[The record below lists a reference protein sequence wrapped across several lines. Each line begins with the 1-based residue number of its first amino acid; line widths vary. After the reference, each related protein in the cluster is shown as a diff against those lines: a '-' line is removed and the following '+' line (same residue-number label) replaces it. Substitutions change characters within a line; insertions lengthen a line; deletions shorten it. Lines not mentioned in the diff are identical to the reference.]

1 MRADALSLSAMTR
14 AQRRGGRSLRR
25 LPFTRQMMLLQ
36 VAVVAALGVVTLLV
50 AGFFLRGSLQHQYE
64 QRALAVARGIA
75 ADPGLGDLVAQDEQP
90 QVQSVAAAQQ
100 HATRA
105 LFVVVTN
112 DRGVRLAHP
121 NPDEIGKMVSTNPD
135 EALAGKDNVSIERGT
150 LGLSARGKVPL
161 RDSNGRIVGEVSVGF
176 AATDISDALWRVL
189 FIVLPWALAAVLIA
203 VLLTA
208 LLGRR
213 LKRLTLGLEPSEVA
227 DLVREREAVL
237 HGISE
242 GVLAV
247 DPDRRVTMCN
257 SEAIR
262 LLGKEI
268 AVGSDLDE
276 LALAPD
282 LQRLMSHPQEDRRA
296 VTAVSGSRVLVATHR
311 PVALADGTDL
321 GGVLTVQDRTELEE
335 LTSELAGVR
344 SMTSALRAQ
353 RHEFANRM
361 HTVMGLLHTASVD
374 DAIEYL
380 SDSVKFATNEEISE
394 NPAVRSTTIRAFF
407 AGKQSA
413 AAESGVT
420 LALSE
425 QSWVPQKLVAP
436 VEVITVLGNLVDNAI
451 EAARSS
457 AARPARV
464 EVDLLTDGHDLVIS
478 VANTGDGIP
487 EHRAESIFV
496 GGVSTRGAG
505 RGMGLA
511 IARATAEGL
520 GGEVRLTSLGAEA
533 SDTVF
538 VATLPNVL
546 DTGDIREGL

>member
-1 MRADALSLSAMTR
+1 M
-14 AQRRGGRSLRR
+14 
-25 LPFTRQMMLLQ
+25 PFTRQMMMLQ
-36 VAVVAALGVVTLLV
+36 VAVVAALGVVSLLV
-50 AGFFLRGSLQHQYE
+50 AGFFLRSTLQHQYE
-64 QRALAVARGIA
+64 QRALSVARTIA
-75 ADPGLGDLVAQDEQP
+75 ADRELGDLVAADEQSR
-90 QVQSVAAAQQ
+90 VQQIAGAQEWSA
-100 HATRA
+100 HA
-105 LFVVVTN
+105 LFVVITN

-121 NPDEIGKMVSTNPD
+121 NPDEIGKMVSTDPE
-135 EALAGKDNVSIERGT
+135 EALAGRENVSIERGT

-161 RDSNGRIVGEVSVGF
+161 RDSSGRIVGEISVGF
-176 AATDISDALWRVL
+176 AATDIHDALVRVL

-247 DPDRRVTMCN
+247 DTERRVTMCN
-257 SEAIR
+257 AEAIR
-262 LLGKEI
+262 LLGKEVRLG
-268 AVGSDLDE
+268 ADLDD

-282 LQRLMSHPQEDRRA
+282 LQRLMRHPAEDGRA
-296 VTAVSGSRVLVATHR
+296 VTAVSGRRVLVAKHR
-311 PVALADGTDL
+311 PVALDDGTDL
-321 GGVLTVQDRTELEE
+321 GGVLTVQDRTELEQ

-361 HTVMGLLHTASVD
+361 HTVMGLLHTSNVQ

-380 SDSVKFATNEEISE
+380 SDSVKFAHSEDVSE
-394 NPAVRSTTIRAFF
+394 NPAVQSNTIRAFF

-413 AAESGVT
+413 AAESGV
-420 LALSE
+420 ALVLSG

-457 AARPARV
+457 SARPARV
-464 EVDLLTDGHDLVIS
+464 EVDLLSEGTKLVIS

-487 EHRAESIFV
+487 AERAESIFV
-496 GGVSTRGAG
+496 GGVSSRGEG

-511 IARATAEGL
+511 IARTTAEGL
-520 GGEVRLTSLGAEA
+520 GGQLRLSALGAEGA
-533 SDTVF
+533 ETVF
-538 VATLPNVL
+538 VAELPNVL
-546 DTGDIREGL
+546 EAAAIEHGMGDGEEGR

>member
-1 MRADALSLSAMTR
+1 MTP
-14 AQRRGGRSLRR
+14 AQRRTARGSRR

-36 VAVVAALGVVTLLV
+36 VAVVAALGVATLLV
-50 AGFFLRGSLQHQYE
+50 AGFFLRATLQRQYE
-64 QRALAVARGIA
+64 QRALAVARGIS
-75 ADPGLGDLVAQDEQP
+75 ADQGLGDLVAADDQR
-90 QVQSVAAAQQ
+90 QVAAIAAAQQ
-100 HATRA
+100 RSTHA

-112 DRGVRLAHP
+112 DKGVRLAHP
-121 NPDEIGKMVSTNPD
+121 NPDAIGKLVSTDPH
-135 EALAGKDNVSIERGT
+135 EALSGNETVAIERGT

-161 RDSNGRIVGEVSVGF
+161 RDSTGRIVGEVSVGF

-189 FIVLPWALAAVLIA
+189 FIVLPWALAAVLAA

-213 LKRLTLGLEPSEVA
+213 LKRLTLGLEPSDVA

-257 SEAIR
+257 AEAVR

-268 AVGSDLDE
+268 AIGKDVDE

-282 LQRLMSHPQEDRRA
+282 LLRLMSHPREDRRA
-296 VTAVSGSRVLVATHR
+296 VTAVSGNRVLVATHR

-321 GGVLTVQDRTELEE
+321 GGVLTVRDRTELEQ
-335 LTSELAGVR
+335 LTSELAAVR

-394 NPAVRSTTIRAFF
+394 NPAVQSNTIRAFF

-413 AAESGVT
+413 AAEAGVGLT
-420 LALSE
+420 LSE
-425 QSWVPQKLVAP
+425 QSWV
-436 VEVITVLGNLVDNAI
+436 
-451 EAARSS
+451 
-457 AARPARV
+457 
-464 EVDLLTDGHDLVIS
+464 
-478 VANTGDGIP
+478 
-487 EHRAESIFV
+487 
-496 GGVSTRGAG
+496 
-505 RGMGLA
+505 
-511 IARATAEGL
+511 
-520 GGEVRLTSLGAEA
+520 
-533 SDTVF
+533 
-538 VATLPNVL
+538 
-546 DTGDIREGL
+546 

>member
-1 MRADALSLSAMTR
+1 ML
-14 AQRRGGRSLRR
+14 
-25 LPFTRQMMLLQ
+25 LLQ
-36 VAVVAALGVVTLLV
+36 VAVVAALGIVSLLV
-50 AGFFLRGSLQHQYE
+50 AGFFLRSTLQHQYE
-64 QRALAVARGIA
+64 QRALSVARAIA
-75 ADPGLGDLVAQDEQP
+75 ADPKLGDLVIHDDQRQVATVAGAQER
-90 QVQSVAAAQQ
+90 ST
-100 HATRA
+100 HA

-121 NPDEIGKMVSTNPD
+121 NPDEIGRMVSTNPD
-135 EALAGKDNVSIERGT
+135 EALAGQENTSIERGT

-161 RDSNGRIVGEVSVGF
+161 RDSAGHIVGEVSVGF
-176 AATDISDALWRVL
+176 AATDISAALWHVVL
-189 FIVLPWALAAVLIA
+189 IVLPWALAAVLVA

-208 LLGRR
+208 LLARR
-213 LKRLTLGLEPSEVA
+213 LKRVTLGLEPSEVA

-247 DPDRRVTMCN
+247 DTEHRVTMCN

-262 LLGKEI
+262 LLGREI
-268 AVGSDLDE
+268 QLGSDFGELDI
-276 LALAPD
+276 APD
-282 LQRLMSHPQEDRRA
+282 LQRLVRHPDAAGRA
-296 VTAVSGSRVLVATHR
+296 VTAVSGSRVLVAKHR
-311 PVALADGTDL
+311 PVALVDGTDL

-361 HTVMGLLHTASVD
+361 HTVMGLLHTGDVD

-380 SDSVKFATNEEISE
+380 SDSVKFATNKEVSE
-394 NPAVRSTTIRAFF
+394 NPAVRSNTIRAFF

-413 AAESGVT
+413 AAEAGVSLT
-420 LALSE
+420 LSE
-425 QSWVPQKLVAP
+425 QSWVPHKLIAP

-457 AARPARV
+457 AARPARI
-464 EVDLLTDGHDLVIS
+464 EVDLLADGRGLVLS

-487 EHRAESIFV
+487 EHRADSIFV
-496 GGVSTRGAG
+496 GGISSRGAG
-505 RGMGLA
+505 RGMGLT
-511 IARATAEGL
+511 IARTTAEGL
-520 GGEVRLTSLGAEA
+520 GGELRLAALGAEG
-533 SDTVF
+533 SETVF
-538 VATLPNVL
+538 VAVMPNVL
-546 DTGDIREGL
+546 AAKEIQEDL

>member
-1 MRADALSLSAMTR
+1 M
-14 AQRRGGRSLRR
+14 
-25 LPFTRQMMLLQ
+25 PFTRQMMMLQ

-50 AGFFLRGSLQHQYE
+50 AGFFLRSTLQHQYE
-64 QRALAVARGIA
+64 QRALSVARTIA
-75 ADPGLGDLVAQDEQP
+75 ADQGLGDLVADDRQP
-90 QVQSVAAAQQ
+90 QVQKVAAAQERST
-100 HATRA
+100 HA
-105 LFVVVTN
+105 LFVVITN

-121 NPDEIGKMVSTNPD
+121 NPDEIGKMVSTDPD
-135 EALAGKDNVSIERGT
+135 EALAGKENVSIERGT

-161 RDSNGRIVGEVSVGF
+161 RDSSGGIVGEVSVGF
-176 AATDISDALWRVL
+176 AATDIHDALRRVL
-189 FIVLPWALAAVLIA
+189 FIVLPWALAAVLVA

-247 DPDRRVTMCN
+247 DTERRVTMCN
-257 SEAIR
+257 AEAIR
-262 LLGKEI
+262 LLGKEVRLG
-268 AVGSDLDE
+268 ADLDE

-282 LQRLMSHPQEDRRA
+282 LQRLMRHPDEHGRA
-296 VTAVSGSRVLVATHR
+296 VTAVSGRRVLVAKHR
-311 PVALADGTDL
+311 PVALEDGTDL

-361 HTVMGLLHTASVD
+361 HTVMGLLHTSDVD

-380 SDSVKFATNEEISE
+380 SDSVKFASNEELME
-394 NPAVRSTTIRAFF
+394 HVRSNTIRAFF

-413 AAESGVT
+413 AGESGVA
-420 LALSE
+420 LVLSE
-425 QSWVPQKLVAP
+425 QSWVPRKLIAP

-451 EAARSS
+451 EAARTS
-457 AARPARV
+457 ATRPARV
-464 EVDLLTDGHDLVIS
+464 EVDLLPEGTGLVIS
-478 VANTGDGIP
+478 VANTGDGISSD
-487 EHRAESIFV
+487 RAESIFV
-496 GGVSTRGAG
+496 GGVSSRGTG

-511 IARATAEGL
+511 IARTTAEGL
-520 GGEVRLTSLGAEA
+520 GGSLRLTALGEESAE
-533 SDTVF
+533 TVF
-538 VATLPNVL
+538 VAVLPNVL
-546 DTGDIREGL
+546 ETSEVQEDL

>member
-1 MRADALSLSAMTR
+1 MSRA
-14 AQRRGGRSLRR
+14 RR
-25 LPFTRQMMLLQ
+25 LPFTRQMMMLQ

-50 AGFFLRGSLQHQYE
+50 AGFFLRSTLQHQYE
-64 QRALAVARGIA
+64 QRALSVARTIA
-75 ADPGLGDLVAQDEQP
+75 ADPGLGDLVARGDQP
-90 QVQSVAAAQQ
+90 KVASAAAAQERST
-100 HATRA
+100 HA
-105 LFVVVTN
+105 LFVVITN

-121 NPDEIGKMVSTNPD
+121 NPDEVGKMVSTDPD
-135 EALAGKDNVSIERGT
+135 EALAGNENTSIERGT

-161 RDSNGRIVGEVSVGF
+161 RDTAGRIVGEVSVGF

-189 FIVLPWALAAVLIA
+189 FIVLPWALAAVLVA

-247 DPDRRVTMCN
+247 DTQRRVTMCN
-257 SEAIR
+257 AEAIR
-262 LLGKEI
+262 LLGKEVRLG
-268 AVGSDLDE
+268 ADLDE

-282 LQRLMSHPQEDRRA
+282 LQRLMQHPVEGGRA
-296 VTAVSGSRVLVATHR
+296 VTAVSGRRVLVAKHR
-311 PVALADGTDL
+311 PVALEDGTDL
-321 GGVLTVQDRTELEE
+321 GGVLTVQDRTELEQ

-361 HTVMGLLHTASVD
+361 HTVMGLLHTSDVD

-380 SDSVKFATNEEISE
+380 SDSVKFATNKEVSE
-394 NPAVRSTTIRAFF
+394 NPAVQSSTIRAFF

-413 AAESGVT
+413 AGESGVS
-420 LALSE
+420 LVLSE
-425 QSWVPQKLVAP
+425 QSWVPRKLVAP

-457 AARPARV
+457 TTRPARV
-464 EVDLLTDGHDLVIS
+464 EVDLLSEERNLVIS
-478 VANTGDGIP
+478 VANTGDGVPP
-487 EHRAESIFV
+487 ERAESIFV
-496 GGVSTRGAG
+496 GGVSSRGDG

-520 GGEVRLTSLGAEA
+520 GGDLRLTATGAE
-533 SDTVF
+533 DTETVF
-538 VATLPNVL
+538 VAVLPNVL
-546 DTGDIREGL
+546 ATGEVQEEL